1 MCLCM
6 FVFVCVCVYVRE
18 SVREG
23 SVCEC
28 STSVGECVLQHCV
41 CVCVCL
47 CVCVCVFVRY
57 AFGTAFVTRKCVTQL
72 HANSHSTT

>member
-6 FVFVCVCVYVRE
+6 FVFVCVCVCVRE

-41 CVCVCL
+41 CV
-47 CVCVCVFVRY
+47 
-57 AFGTAFVTRKCVTQL
+57 
-72 HANSHSTT
+72 